1 MDVYIDPNHEA
12 NTFLPKGAIMKKQP
26 FTSKK
31 GNIPKFPYSQAMIY
45 GDLIFISAQPPVD
58 PVTDKIA
65 GDDIKT
71 QTRQVLNNIAG
82 ILEDA
87 GTSLDN
93 VLKVTA
99 ILKDRSL
106 FADFNEAYSEFFPQN
121 PPTRTPIFSD
131 TGANLV
137 LLDVIAGME

>member
-1 MDVYIDPNHEA
+1 
-12 NTFLPKGAIMKKQP
+12 MKKQP
-26 FTSKK
+26 FTSNR
-31 GNIPKFPYSQAMIY
+31 GNIPKFPYSQAIIY

-58 PVTDKIA
+58 PETDEIV

-71 QTRQVLNNIAG
+71 QTRCILTNISG

-93 VLKVTA
+93 VLKVTV
-99 ILKDRSL
+99 ILQDRSL
-106 FADFNEAYSEFFPQN
+106 FSDFNDAYAEFFPEN
-121 PPTRTPIFSD
+121 APTRTPIFSD
-131 TGANLV
+131 TGAHLI

>member
-1 MDVYIDPNHEA
+1 
-12 NTFLPKGAIMKKQP
+12 MKKQP
-26 FTSKK
+26 FTSKR
-31 GNIPKFPYSQAMIY
+31 GNIPKFPYSQAIIY

-58 PVTDKIA
+58 PETDEII

-71 QTRQVLNNIAG
+71 QTRCILNNISG

-93 VLKVTA
+93 VLKVTV
-99 ILKDRSL
+99 ILQDRSL
-106 FADFNEAYSEFFPQN
+106 FSDFNDAYAEFFPEN
-121 PPTRTPIFSD
+121 APTRTPIFGD
-131 TGANLV
+131 TGAHLI